1 MAIKTVSH
9 ALSDIGR
16 VRKSNQDSGY
26 SGYQLFFVAD
36 GMGGHAGGDIAS
48 ALVSQRVAQ
57 IDGVFAGPD
66 AAKKSLVH
74 AMQEANRALGQTVK
88 DHSELA
94 GLGTTFSGIL
104 ITGDQVNVA
113 HIGDSRVYLSRDGV
127 LSQVTVDHTFV
138 QRLVDLGRITPEE
151 ALTHPRRSVLMRVL
165 GDVEEQPEIDA
176 FTLDTRPGDRW
187 LLCSD
192 GLCGVVPE
200 NLMGMILNSQVQ
212 AEEACDLLVSE
223 ALEYGAPDNVTVVVV
238 DVLAPN
244 VESDFL
250 PSAQYVGSAAN
261 EIVIDDH
268 RGNRLL
274 RIFNPRLLPELLGLA
289 NDPAAYQP
297 ESDEYLD
304 YILSQTRTKIRN
316 HRLRQLLAVLLMAI
330 AAMGLLDVGYQYTQ
344 TRFYVGES
352 NGKIAVYQGIRES
365 LGPIKFSHLYRKTN
379 IDVATLPPY
388 QQDALRQTII
398 ATDYKDALRE
408 IAALTAV
415 GG

>member
-57 IDGVFAGPD
+57 IDGVFASPE

-74 AMQEANRALGQTVK
+74 SMQEANRALGQTVK

-104 ITGDQVNVA
+104 FTDNQVNIA
-113 HIGDSRVYLSRDGV
+113 HIGDSRVYLQRDGQ
-127 LSQVTVDHTFV
+127 LKQVTIDHTFV

-165 GDVEEQPEIDA
+165 GDIEEQPEIDA
-176 FTLDTRPGDRW
+176 FTLETKPGDRW

-192 GLCGVVPE
+192 GLCGFVPE
-200 NLMGMILNSQVQ
+200 NIMGGILNSHAQ

-274 RIFNPRLLPELLGLA
+274 RIFNPRLLPDLLGLSQ
-289 NDPAAYQP
+289 DPAAYQP

-304 YILSQTRTKIRN
+304 YILSQTRAKIRN
-316 HRLRQLLAVLLMAI
+316 HRLRQLLIVVLLS
-330 AAMGLLDVGYQYTQ
+330 LLGVGVLTLGYQYTQ
-344 TRFYVGES
+344 TRFYVGEF
-352 NGKIAVYQGIRES
+352 NGKIAVYQGIHES
-365 LGPIKFSHLYRKTN
+365 LGPIKFSHLYRETS
-379 IDVATLPPY
+379 IDVSALTPF
-388 QQDALRQTII
+388 QQAAIAQTII

-408 IAALTAV
+408 IAALTRV